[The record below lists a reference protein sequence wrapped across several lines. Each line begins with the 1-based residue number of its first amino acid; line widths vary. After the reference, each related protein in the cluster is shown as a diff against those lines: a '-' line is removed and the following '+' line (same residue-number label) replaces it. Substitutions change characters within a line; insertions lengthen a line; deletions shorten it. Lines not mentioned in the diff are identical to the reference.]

1 VSGAAEKLEYAFK
14 LIDEW
19 ERKLYEEYNIRSKPK
34 FIEEL
39 RRNIEKLIDV
49 KPEVSEEEL
58 KKVVDLTFRY
68 FLRAQVEPGE
78 AVGTVAA
85 QSIGEPSTQ
94 MTLRTFHYAG
104 VKELNVTLGLP
115 RLIEIV
121 DARRT
126 PSTPTMTVYLDE
138 EHRHDKEKALEVARK
153 IEMTK
158 VENVASSVEID
169 WFETTIIVRLD
180 PEMMEDKGITRDDVI
195 KAINRLRI
203 KGRAEPDP
211 DDEYAVLVRLDPEA
225 YTSIGE
231 LQKVRD
237 KVLSAKIKGI
247 KGINRVIVQQREDE
261 YVLVTDGSNLAQVL
275 EVEGVDPT
283 RTVSDSIKEIEEV
296 LGIEA
301 ARQAIINEILDVLE
315 NQGLDVDRRH
325 IMLLADAMTWSGE
338 VRQVGR
344 HGIAG
349 TKPSVLA
356 RAAFEV
362 TVKQLVDAAVEGE
375 VDELKGVTENIIIG
389 QPIPLGTGMVLLAMN
404 PQEFVRRVKKSS
416 EERQGGE

>member
-1 VSGAAEKLEYAFK
+1 MSKLEYALK

-19 ERKLYEEYNIRSKPK
+19 ENKLYTEYNIKSKPK
-34 FIEEL
+34 FISDL
-39 RRNIEKLIDV
+39 REHVQKLIEV
-49 KPEVSEEEL
+49 KPDVTEEEL
-58 KKVVDLTFRY
+58 KRVVDLSFRY

-121 DARRT
+121 DARKT

-138 EHRHDKEKALEVARK
+138 EHRYDKEKALEVARK

-169 WFETTIIVRLD
+169 WFNVMIIIRLD
-180 PEMMEDKGITRDDVI
+180 PEMMEDKGVTRDDVI
-195 KAINRLRI
+195 KAINKLRI
-203 KGRAEPDP
+203 KGKAEPDP
-211 DDEYAVLVRLDPEA
+211 EDEYAVDVKLDPEA

-231 LQKVRD
+231 LQKLRD
-237 KVLSAKIKGI
+237 KILSAKIKGI
-247 KGINRVIVQQREDE
+247 KGINRVIVQQREEE

-283 RTVSDSIKEIEEV
+283 RTVSDNIKEIEEV

-301 ARQAIINEILDVLE
+301 ARQAIINEIVDVLE
-315 NQGLDVDRRH
+315 NQGLDVDLRH
-325 IMLLADAMTWSGE
+325 IMLLADTMTWSGE

-349 TKPSVLA
+349 SKPSVLA

-362 TVKQLVDAAVEGE
+362 TVKQLVDAAVTGE

-389 QPIPLGTGMVLLAMN
+389 QPIPVGTGMVLLVMN
-404 PQEFVRRVKKSS
+404 PQEFVRRVKRS
-416 EERQGGE
+416 EGEHEAGERS